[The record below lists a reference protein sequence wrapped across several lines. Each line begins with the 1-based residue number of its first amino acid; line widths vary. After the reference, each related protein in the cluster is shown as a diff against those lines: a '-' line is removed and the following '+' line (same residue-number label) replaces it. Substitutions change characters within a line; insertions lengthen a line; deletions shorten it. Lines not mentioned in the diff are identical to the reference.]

1 MTRTPD
7 QGGDEESPVL
17 SAALADILRPE
28 LGSLADEIIGQL
40 REKIPEFARPIDG
53 PHGQIMRTGVEQ
65 TLTSFVD
72 LVADPAAPPS
82 GRDEVALMLGKH
94 EAEEGRSLD
103 SLQAAYRIGAQAAWQ
118 RVMEVGH
125 RAQLSSTVMSALA
138 DAVFRYMNDL
148 ATVSYAGYREVRA
161 RTAETQ
167 QAARRRLLQLI
178 LDRDDPV
185 PLRALAD
192 LAEVACWPLP
202 DRVIAVAIARARP
215 GARSDVRSDTRSDA
229 RSEARSE
236 ARSDAQPDTRSDT
249 RSDVRSDAQPDT
261 RSDVRSGARS
271 DARSDAQPV
280 TRYDA
285 RSDAR
290 SDARPDTRSDARSD
304 ARSGTR
310 PDTRSDAR
318 SDTRSGTQ
326 PVTRSD
332 ARPDTRSGTQ
342 PVTRSDARPDTRP
355 GGWSDA
361 RSDTRPDSRSDTRP
375 DTRSDARS
383 DTRPNGWSDTQSEDQ
398 PGTRAGTR
406 SGARDTAPSAL
417 TLSEQMSDNKEV
429 LASLDEPQPHLLVP
443 GDAGAHR
450 WAALEAQLG
459 RRRAA
464 IGLAVPLAD
473 AADSLRWARQALAL
487 AENGTID
494 AGPLVFCED
503 HLVTLWLLSD
513 AALADQVSRRHFA
526 ALEALPARQQE
537 RLTETFGA
545 WLETRGTAA
554 EIADRLQVHPQTVRY
569 RIRQLERTLGDQFG
583 DPNARFAMEMVL
595 RVMRLREEKF
605 RAKKAEP

>member
-236 ARSDAQPDTRSDT
+236 ARSDAQPDTRSD
-249 RSDVRSDAQPDT
+249 
-261 RSDVRSGARS
+261 VRSGARS

-290 SDARPDTRSDARSD
+290 SDA
-304 ARSGTR
+304 R

-355 GGWSDA
+355 DGWSDA

-383 DTRPNGWSDTQSEDQ
+383 DTRPDGWSDTQSEDQ

>member
-1 MTRTPD
+1 MTRTTNR
-7 QGGDEESPVL
+7 GGDEEPPVL
-17 SAALADILRPE
+17 SPALADMLRPE
-28 LGSLADEIIGQL
+28 LASLANEIIAQL

-53 PHGQIMRTGVEQ
+53 PYGQIMRTGVEQ

-72 LVADPAAPPS
+72 LVADPTAPPS

-148 ATVSYAGYREVRA
+148 ATVSYAGFREVRA
-161 RTAETQ
+161 RTAEAR
-167 QAARRRLLQLI
+167 QAARRRLLHLI

-192 LAEVACWPLP
+192 LADVACWPLP
-202 DRVIAVAIARARP
+202 DRVIAVAIAPARP
-215 GARSDVRSDTRSDA
+215 NARSDV
-229 RSEARSE
+229 
-236 ARSDAQPDTRSDT
+236 
-249 RSDVRSDAQPDT
+249 
-261 RSDVRSGARS
+261 
-271 DARSDAQPV
+271 
-280 TRYDA
+280 
-285 RSDAR
+285 
-290 SDARPDTRSDARSD
+290 
-304 ARSGTR
+304 
-310 PDTRSDAR
+310 
-318 SDTRSGTQ
+318 
-326 PVTRSD
+326 
-332 ARPDTRSGTQ
+332 
-342 PVTRSDARPDTRP
+342 
-355 GGWSDA
+355 
-361 RSDTRPDSRSDTRP
+361 RP

-383 DTRPNGWSDTQSEDQ
+383 DTRPDGWSDAQSDGQ
-398 PGTRAGTR
+398 PDTRAGTS
-406 SGARDTAPSAL
+406 SGARGTAQSAL
-417 TLSEQMSDNKEV
+417 TLSEQMTDNNDV
-429 LASLDEPQPHLLVP
+429 LANLDEPQPHLLVP
-443 GDAGAHR
+443 GDAGASS

-487 AENGTID
+487 AENGTIG
-494 AGPLVFCED
+494 AGPLVFCGD

-513 AALADQVSRRHFA
+513 AALADQVSRRHFG
-526 ALEALPARQQE
+526 ALEALPPRQQE

-545 WLETRGTAA
+545 WLDTRGTAA

-583 DPNARFAMEMVL
+583 DPDARFAMEMVL
-595 RVMRLREEKF
+595 RVMRLREKKF
-605 RAKKAEP
+605 RVKETEA

>member
-1 MTRTPD
+1 MTRTTE
-7 QGGDEESPVL
+7 QGGDKEPPVL
-17 SAALADILRPE
+17 SPALADILRPE
-28 LGSLADEIIGQL
+28 LASLADEIIAQL

-53 PHGQIMRTGVEQ
+53 PYGQIMRTGVEQ

-72 LVADPAAPPS
+72 LVADPTAPPS

-148 ATVSYAGYREVRA
+148 ATVSHAGYREVRA
-161 RTAETQ
+161 RTAEAQ

-192 LAEVACWPLP
+192 LAEVACWLLP
-202 DRVIAVAIARARP
+202 DQVIAVAIAP
-215 GARSDVRSDTRSDA
+215 
-229 RSEARSE
+229 
-236 ARSDAQPDTRSDT
+236 
-249 RSDVRSDAQPDT
+249 
-261 RSDVRSGARS
+261 
-271 DARSDAQPV
+271 
-280 TRYDA
+280 
-285 RSDAR
+285 
-290 SDARPDTRSDARSD
+290 ARSD

-310 PDTRSDAR
+310 PDARPGTQPDAR
-318 SDTRSGTQ
+318 PGTQPDARPGTQPDARPGTQPDARPGTQPDARSGTQ
-326 PVTRSD
+326 PD
-332 ARPDTRSGTQ
+332 GWSGTQ
-342 PVTRSDARPDTRP
+342 PD
-355 GGWSDA
+355 GWSDA
-361 RSDTRPDSRSDTRP
+361 QSDGQPD
-375 DTRSDARS
+375 
-383 DTRPNGWSDTQSEDQ
+383 
-398 PGTRAGTR
+398 TRAGTR
-406 SGARDTAPSAL
+406 SGARGTAPSAL
-417 TLSEQMSDNKEV
+417 ALSEQMTGNNEV
-429 LASLDEPQPHLLVP
+429 LANLDEPQPHLLVP
-443 GDAGAHR
+443 GHAGADG
-450 WAALEAQLG
+450 WAALATQLG
-459 RRRAA
+459 GRRAA
-464 IGLAVPLAD
+464 VGLAVPLAD

-513 AALADQVSRRHFA
+513 AALADQVSQRHFG
-526 ALEALPARQQE
+526 ALEALSPRQQE

-583 DPNARFAMEMVL
+583 DPDARFAMEMVL
-595 RVMRLREEKF
+595 RVMRMREKKF
-605 RAKKAEP
+605 RVKKAEP

>member
-1 MTRTPD
+1 MTRTTD
-7 QGGDEESPVL
+7 QGGNEEPPVL
-17 SAALADILRPE
+17 SPALAGILRPE
-28 LGSLADEIIGQL
+28 LASLADEIIAQL

-53 PHGQIMRTGVEQ
+53 PYGQIMRTGVEQ

-72 LVADPAAPPS
+72 LVADPTAPPS

-161 RTAETQ
+161 RTAEAQ

-202 DRVIAVAIARARP
+202 DRVIAVAIAPARP
-215 GARSDVRSDTRSDA
+215 DA
-229 RSEARSE
+229 RSEVWP
-236 ARSDAQPDTRSDT
+236 DAASLNGQ
-249 RSDVRSDAQPDT
+249 
-261 RSDVRSGARS
+261 
-271 DARSDAQPV
+271 
-280 TRYDA
+280 
-285 RSDAR
+285 
-290 SDARPDTRSDARSD
+290 
-304 ARSGTR
+304 
-310 PDTRSDAR
+310 
-318 SDTRSGTQ
+318 
-326 PVTRSD
+326 
-332 ARPDTRSGTQ
+332 
-342 PVTRSDARPDTRP
+342 PDTRP
-355 GGWSDA
+355 G
-361 RSDTRPDSRSDTRP
+361 
-375 DTRSDARS
+375 
-383 DTRPNGWSDTQSEDQ
+383 N
-398 PGTRAGTR
+398 R

-417 TLSEQMSDNKEV
+417 TLGEQMTDSNEV
-429 LASLDEPQPHLLVP
+429 LANLDEPQPHLLVP
-443 GDAGAHR
+443 ADAGAHR

-464 IGLAVPLAD
+464 IGLPVPLAD

-513 AALADQVSRRHFA
+513 AALADQVSRRHFG
-526 ALEALPARQQE
+526 ALDALPPRQQE

-595 RVMRLREEKF
+595 RVMRLRKNSF
-605 RAKKAEP
+605 RAKKAEPQIVRRGWAQPGEAGRSPASKAQE